1 MTPAAKLVPVVWRA
15 VDVPAIRSVTDFGAA
30 PVVSVNSTANANVV
44 AVVPEPGLAVPPWIV
59 TVPHVRASAGP
70 TPTPNADTSSTP
82 TRARPVTRHALAP
95 PPGAAARRPI
105 SWAMPGG

>member
-1 MTPAAKLVPVVWRA
+1 MLA
-15 VDVPAIRSVTDFGAA
+15 VRSVTDVGAA
-30 PVVSVNSTANANVV
+30 PVVSVNSTANANDV

-70 TPTPNADTSSTP
+70 TPTPSADTRSMP
-82 TRARPVTRHALAP
+82 TRARPVTRLALAP

-105 SWAMPGG
+105 PWAMSGG